1 MQYIAPV
8 IFTNYYMESSSKT
21 VLIVE
26 DNEYN
31 MLYLVE
37 VMSMYPLNLL
47 TASNGH
53 EAIDKAREHKPDLVL
68 MDVKMPELSGY
79 EAAKE
84 IRKFLPNVVIIAQ
97 TAYMLDSETEN
108 GENPFN
114 DYLIKP
120 INKEQISRIVERY
133 LPN

>member
-1 MQYIAPV
+1 MAETV
-8 IFTNYYMESSSKT
+8 KN

-37 VMSMYPLNLL
+37 VMSMYTFNLIC
-47 TASNGH
+47 ASTGK
-53 EAIDKAREHKPDLVL
+53 EAVEKASSSKLDLVL
-68 MDVKMPELSGY
+68 MDVKLPELGGY

-84 IRKFLPNVVIIAQ
+84 IRKLQPNVVIVAQ
-97 TAYMLDSETEN
+97 TAYMIDPEVEQ
-108 GENPFN
+108 GDNPFS

-133 LPN
+133 LTK

>member
-1 MQYIAPV
+1 MAETV
-8 IFTNYYMESSSKT
+8 KN

-31 MLYLVE
+31 MMYLVE
-37 VMSMYPLNLL
+37 VMSTYDFNLIC
-47 TASNGH
+47 ASTGK
-53 EAIDKAREHKPDLVL
+53 EAVEKASITKPDLVL
-68 MDVKMPELSGY
+68 MDVKLPELGGY

-84 IRKFLPNVVIIAQ
+84 IRKIVPGVVIVAQ
-97 TAYMLDSETEN
+97 TAYMLDPEIEQ
-108 GENPFN
+108 GDNPFS

-133 LPN
+133 LTK

>member
-1 MQYIAPV
+1 
-8 IFTNYYMESSSKT
+8 MESTSKK
-21 VLIVE
+21 VLVVE

-31 MLYLVE
+31 MLYLEE
-37 VMSMYPLNLL
+37 VMSMYPLTLL
-47 TASNGH
+47 TATNGY
-53 EAIDKAREHKPDLVL
+53 EAIEKARDHKPDLVL
-68 MDVKMPELSGY
+68 MDVKMPEMSGY

-84 IRKFLPNVVIIAQ
+84 IKKFLPKVVIIAQ
-97 TAYMLDSETEN
+97 TAYMLDSELET
-108 GENPFN
+108 GANPFN

>member
-1 MQYIAPV
+1 MAETV
-8 IFTNYYMESSSKT
+8 KN

-37 VMSMYPLNLL
+37 VMSMYNFNLIC
-47 TASNGH
+47 ASTGK
-53 EAIDKAREHKPDLVL
+53 EAVEKASSSKLDLVL
-68 MDVKMPELSGY
+68 MDVKLPELGGY

-84 IRKFLPNVVIIAQ
+84 IRKLQPNVVIVAQ
-97 TAYMLDSETEN
+97 TAYMIDPEVEQ
-108 GENPFN
+108 GGNPFS

-133 LPN
+133 LTK